1 MAKIGFR
8 GEALAGACLGGENAF
23 FHFDKT
29 GELLPAWNP
38 NLIFTGNWDQ
48 QASNATTKAL
58 VARTFD
64 ETWHL
69 PSASIVNIR
78 VGAFGCS
85 HTLTADDTSTAW
97 DESGVNACRCGA

>member
-48 QASNATTKAL
+48 QASNATTKAAA
-58 VARTFD
+58 VR
-64 ETWHL
+64 EMSH
-69 PSASIVNIR
+69 P
-78 VGAFGCS
+78 GS
-85 HTLTADDTSTAW
+85 HTSVT
-97 DESGVNACRCGA
+97 RCPAAF